1 MKKILALVL
10 ALALIFT
17 LAACGSEKT
26 AEYKLGLGVVV
37 SMDSSSDKTEDK
49 DAVARV
55 DATIATV
62 VLDKDGKIV
71 EAELD
76 SVQLQANV
84 TDGKFVDLDKVNLLT
99 KKELKE
105 NYGMKSFS
113 GIGKEWYEQAA
124 AYADKLVGKTVA
136 DVKALALSDDISIN
150 RIYESAVSLQTG
162 CPMHNEYRTPL
173 VII

>member
-10 ALALIFT
+10 TLALIFT

-71 EAELD
+71 EA
-76 SVQLQANV
+76 
-84 TDGKFVDLDKVNLLT
+84 DGYVWEK
-99 KKELKE
+99 
-105 NYGMKSFS
+105 
-113 GIGKEWYEQAA
+113 
-124 AYADKLVGKTVA
+124 
-136 DVKALALSDDISIN
+136 
-150 RIYESAVSLQTG
+150 
-162 CPMHNEYRTPL
+162 
-173 VII
+173 